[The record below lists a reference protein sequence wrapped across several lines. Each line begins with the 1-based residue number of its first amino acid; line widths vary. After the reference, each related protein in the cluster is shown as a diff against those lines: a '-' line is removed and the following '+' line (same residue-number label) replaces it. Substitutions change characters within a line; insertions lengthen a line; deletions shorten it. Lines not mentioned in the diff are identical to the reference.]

1 MSITVLIGRGSYF
14 HISLQFSDKNID
26 EIFGVKE
33 IVTGDNREV
42 GTPGHM
48 PNPEVKHLIADGTA
62 EGIRGR
68 VGRCQ

>member
-1 MSITVLIGRGSYF
+1 MSRTVLIGRGFYF
-14 HISLQFSDKNID
+14 HISLELSDKGCKDIWS
-26 EIFGVKE
+26 KE

-42 GTPGHM
+42 DTPGHM